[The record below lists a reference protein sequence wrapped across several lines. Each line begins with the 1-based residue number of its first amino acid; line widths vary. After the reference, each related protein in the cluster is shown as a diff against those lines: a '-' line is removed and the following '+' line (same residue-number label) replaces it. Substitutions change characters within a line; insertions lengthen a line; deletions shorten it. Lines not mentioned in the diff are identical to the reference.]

1 MRIFFVRVCACA
13 RAFALLLNET
23 KDLLTSQMKVCV
35 CVYVQADHQM
45 EQTNELAGGRS
56 GRCIVRERVLFYAC
70 TRMVYVYSSHTVSQ
84 PASLYTCM
92 CQLTVKPQQPNMAGR
107 RRKKPPKKNTTN
119 QQIDRYV
126 WTCCGSSQMM
136 IDGTLH
142 TVKWLNS
149 IFFWP
154 VVDNSNLTMF
164 IFIFSSSLNDDDDN
178 IYNG

>member
-56 GRCIVRERVLFYAC
+56 DRCIVRERVLFYVC

-84 PASLYTCM
+84 PASQPIHLYVPVDSKT
-92 CQLTVKPQQPNMAGR
+92 TTAEYGR
-107 RRKKPPKKNTTN
+107 EKKKKTTKKNTTN

-126 WTCCGSSQMM
+126 
-136 IDGTLH
+136 
-142 TVKWLNS
+142 
-149 IFFWP
+149 
-154 VVDNSNLTMF
+154 
-164 IFIFSSSLNDDDDN
+164 
-178 IYNG
+178 